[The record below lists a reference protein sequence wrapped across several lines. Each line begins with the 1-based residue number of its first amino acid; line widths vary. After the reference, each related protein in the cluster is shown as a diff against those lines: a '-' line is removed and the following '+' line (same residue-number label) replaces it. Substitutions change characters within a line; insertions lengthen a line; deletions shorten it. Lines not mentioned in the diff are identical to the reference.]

1 MMKLFRR
8 IAIVVAL
15 FSSTLSGAFAADLNL
30 RWLDA
35 KGAVTAERMLSLAD
49 IDKLAQ
55 VKIDTSTP
63 WTSGLQHFRGP
74 TISTLAALAPGKV
87 ASATVIAI
95 NDYAVTLPS
104 AAWEKYGPILAT
116 RLNDQTMRVRD
127 KGPFWVMFPID
138 SDPELAEQHYQSLM
152 VWQVKQIDFITD

>member
-1 MMKLFRR
+1 MTKLFRT
-8 IAIVVAL
+8 IAITAAL
-15 FSSTLSGAFAADLNL
+15 LLCNRGAALAVELDL

-35 KGAVTAERMLSLAD
+35 KGAVTAERVLSMPD
-49 IDKLAQ
+49 IDALAQ
-55 VKIDTSTP
+55 AKIDTSTP

-74 TISTLAALAPGKV
+74 AISTLAALGPGKV
-87 ASATVIAI
+87 VSATVIAI

-104 AAWEKYGPILAT
+104 AAWEKYGTVLAS
-116 RLNDQTMRVRD
+116 RLNGETMRVRD

-138 SDPELAEQHYQSLM
+138 SDPQLAEQHYQSLM